1 MLLNS
6 GKLTAKEAK
15 LRGFVTEVFP
25 HDSLKRNTMTLIEEC
40 AKRSSEVRIAI
51 TLFRFSFAIVLEFC
65 GCFRFFNVR
74 QSDILGLHSIYC
86 RFIRC
91 ERQFNHLVSDIA

>member
-6 GKLTAKEAK
+6 GKLTANEAK

-40 AKRSSEVRIAI
+40 AKRSSEVRS
-51 TLFRFSFAIVLEFC
+51 FSEKFLESF
-65 GCFRFFNVR
+65 
-74 QSDILGLHSIYC
+74 LK
-86 RFIRC
+86 
-91 ERQFNHLVSDIA
+91 